1 ISWALFYLVASFRKN
16 LLWTKCGNWWN
27 DERCFIPGADSAL
40 FIANG
45 IKYNCTE
52 PQYQNFTQY
61 ACTSIN
67 GTDRVTASEQF
78 FYKLLLGK
86 SNSFE
91 DFGTPQLYPTLALL
105 GAWIIVGLCI
115 IRGVKSSGKV
125 AYFTA
130 IFPYIV
136 LLILVIQSSLL
147 KGAVE
152 GIKFYV
158 IPRWDLV
165 AKFETWQAAASQV
178 FFSLGL
184 SFGSLMAYS
193 ASNKFKNNFFR

>member
-1 ISWALFYLVASFRKN
+1 MDQLPR
-16 LLWTKCGNWWN
+16 TM
-27 DERCFIPGADSAL
+27 IPDA
-40 FIANG
+40 I
-45 IKYNCTE
+45 
-52 PQYQNFTQY
+52 
-61 ACTSIN
+61 
-67 GTDRVTASEQF
+67 
-78 FYKLLLGK
+78 
-86 SNSFE
+86 
-91 DFGTPQLYPTLALL
+91 
-105 GAWIIVGLCI
+105 
-115 IRGVKSSGKV
+115 

-130 IFPYIV
+130 IVPYIV
-136 LLILVIQSSLL
+136 LLILIIQSSLL

-193 ASNKFKNNFFR
+193 ASNKFKNNFFRQMCIVVSCDCLTEVFAGFAVVATIGYLATELKEPVEKYAQSSGPGLAFITYPEAISHMPASAIFSILFFLMLLALGLGSQFALTDVPTTSLLELFPRFKSKRS